1 MRLRLG
7 VALLVTAVV
16 ARPPARRA
24 PGPTLIV
31 TGHGWGHG
39 VGMSQ
44 WGAYGYALHGWKYGR
59 ILSHYYPG
67 TKLSHYGEPRV
78 RVLLAQGA
86 SSVTVGCATPIRVT
100 DGKRLTRTLP
110 AGTYG
115 VGSRL
120 VFPVRR
126 NGGGFSFGHVAVFDC
141 ARAPLTFDGR
151 AYHGTLVLC
160 AADGG
165 DVSVVNGLS
174 LDTYVRG
181 VVPSESPSHWPI
193 AELEAQAVAARSYA
207 LAELQP
213 TSWYDLVPTTA
224 DQVYGGVRA
233 EQPRSDH
240 AVYATLGQ
248 VLTWDGEVARTYYSS
263 SSGGRTESVQDAWP
277 GSAPIPYLRSVPDPY
292 DTYSPHHDWGPYNFS
307 SSRLASALG
316 LGSAVES
323 AQVQRDGSLR
333 AESVLFHLASGA
345 IARRSAN
352 QIARS
357 LHLLS
362 TWFSV
367 GQLSLS
373 ASSARVLYG
382 SRVTVS
388 ARALNVKDALLQE
401 RSSDGAWHAVQTIRH
416 QSQLSFQ
423 PRASTAYPPRR
434 ARHERDFG
442 VRGGGAAP
450 AGPRAEPARARRARS
465 RRDRTRPS
473 RSGASC
479 TASGASSRIR
489 SSTASG
495 SFRTPLPLRPVDYRI
510 TVAAGRMA
518 GRAEVAPSDAA
529 DARRPP
535 ALLTP
540 TAARSTVAQC
550 ASPLSQSLR
559 WRSRA
564 ARPARP

>member
-7 VALLVTAVV
+7 VALLVAAVV
-16 ARPPARRA
+16 CATAGTARA
-24 PGPTLIV
+24 GTELIV

-44 WGAYGYALHGWKYGR
+44 WGAYGYARHGWKYGR
-59 ILSHYYPG
+59 ILAHYYPG
-67 TKLSHYGEPRV
+67 TKLSQYGEPRV
-78 RVLLAQGA
+78 RVLLAQAA
-86 SSVTVGCATPIRVT
+86 SSITVGCATPIRVT

-126 NGGGFSFGHVAVFDC
+126 NGGGFSFGHVAVLDC

-151 AYHGTLVLC
+151 EYHGTLVLWSR
-160 AADGG
+160 GG
-165 DVSVVNGLS
+165 GVSVVNGLP
-174 LDTYVRG
+174 LDTYLRG
-181 VVPSESPSHWPI
+181 VVPSESPSHWPL
-193 AELEAQAVAARSYA
+193 AALEAQAVAARSYA
-207 LAELQP
+207 LAELHP

-233 EQPRSDH
+233 ERPRSDH

-248 VLTWDGEVARTYYSS
+248 VLTWDGQVARTYYSS
-263 SSGGRTESVQDAWP
+263 SSGGRTESVEDAWP

-292 DTYSPHHDWGPYNFS
+292 DGYSPHHDWGPYNFS

-345 IARRSAN
+345 TVRRSAN
-352 QIARS
+352 RITRS

-388 ARALNVKDALLQE
+388 ARALNVKAAVLQE
-401 RSSDGAWHAVQTIRH
+401 RSSDGAWQAVQNIRR
-416 QSQLSFQ
+416 QSELSFH
-423 PRASTAYPPRR
+423 PRASTAYRLVAPGTNGTSVSVAVAPRLQVHAQSPR
-434 ARHERDFG
+434 VLVGEVSPRPDAAVAVWRV
-442 VRGGGAAP
+442 VRGRWRVVAHP
-450 AGPRAEPARARRARS
+450 IL
-465 RRDRTRPS
+465 D
-473 RSGASC
+473 
-479 TASGASSRIR
+479 
-489 SSTASG
+489 ASG
-495 SFRTPLPLRPVDYRI
+495 SFRTELPLRPVDYRI

-518 GRAEVAPSDAA
+518 AVQKSLHLT
-529 DARRPP
+529 RRM
-535 ALLTP
+535 LEGLQH
-540 TAARSTVAQC
+540 S
-550 ASPLSQSLR
+550 
-559 WRSRA
+559 
-564 ARPARP
+564 